1 MTNNDNA
8 PSFKHKEGVKIAVA
22 LKYLSNVWRSL
33 ETPLINCKV
42 EIVIEIDWNCIENC
56 ILFIAGYSATFKI
69 SDPKLYVPVVT
80 LSTEDNGKLSK
91 LLSDG
96 FKRPVYWNK

>member
-1 MTNNDNA
+1 M
-8 PSFKHKEGVKIAVA
+8 
-22 LKYLSNVWRSL
+22 
-33 ETPLINCKV
+33 
-42 EIVIEIDWNCIENC
+42 
-56 ILFIAGYSATFKI
+56 FIAGYSATFKI